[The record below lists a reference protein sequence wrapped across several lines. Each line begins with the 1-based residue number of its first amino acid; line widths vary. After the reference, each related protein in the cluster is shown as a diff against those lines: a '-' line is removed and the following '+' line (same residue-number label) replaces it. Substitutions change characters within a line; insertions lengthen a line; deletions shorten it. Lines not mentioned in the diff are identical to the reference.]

1 MQHDLFNYD
10 DATQVARLLL
20 QDRIFNEGIGAAVF
34 FPSQEKKRSNLH
46 RVLDIGCGPGGWVID
61 LARQLPQTT
70 VIGIDSSPT
79 MITYANG
86 LAQLYQLQT
95 GVLLI
100 LW

>member
-1 MQHDLFNYD
+1 MQHDLFSYD
-10 DATQVARLLL
+10 TATQVARLLL
-20 QDRIFNEGIGAAVF
+20 QDRIFSEAIGTTVF
-34 FPSQEKKRSNLH
+34 FPFQGKSLRNL
-46 RVLDIGCGPGGWVID
+46 RRILDIGCGPGGWVID
-61 LARQLPQTT
+61 LARRSPRTT